1 MATKNKK
8 EETVTVQATPQPEAQ
23 DLAAQATPVAAE
35 TEPSITADKGKEA
48 KKQKP
53 VAKSAASVLE
63 NVGKAAI
70 ARHGF
75 GEVYVT
81 SDGQAFRLR
90 SDAQHHAADLAG
102 KDIIKVTRK

>member
-8 EETVTVQATPQPEAQ
+8 EETAAVQAAPQPEAQ
-23 DLAAQATPVAAE
+23 DVAAQAAPVAAE
-35 TEPSITADKGKEA
+35 AEPPVTADKGKEA
-48 KKQKP
+48 KRQRP
-53 VAKSAASVLE
+53 AAKSAASVLE